1 MKSVTHSL
9 CFHRNKFRTRYLA
22 GRGLKVSTNITQ
34 KTNWSDSWVAD
45 TGRVDVE
52 TLRYIKQRSFF
63 FYWAGRLLRHLL
75 TLLWVLAWK
84 EKRAWQLEEAKAST
98 FSTKGWCVQSRG
110 YGWVRPFDLPH
121 PAGRRNIHEEQAG
134 TSSHQ
139 TLNKQAWLYWSFTIT
154 ARSVRAERPRL
165 VQPVIPSVLGL
176 FSPVVSKRTDNSY
189 FEAFLLHVCTPL
201 VCPIWKCMPV
211 NVCTCM
217 CVCSAALPTALV
229 ILVPVLRGSLLVGQ
243 LRSRSPLPWCDR
255 RAVTS
260 TRRPLAE
267 SAGSSSHARA
277 WVSSQLRVHTIW
289 YAHTNELTA
298 QCICAGAHTYIRTH
312 WGLHPG
318 VDWQ

>member
-1 MKSVTHSL
+1 MAESDL
-9 CFHRNKFRTRYLA
+9 
-22 GRGLKVSTNITQ
+22 STSPI
-34 KTNWSDSWVAD
+34 
-45 TGRVDVE
+45 
-52 TLRYIKQRSFF
+52 
-63 FYWAGRLLRHLL
+63 
-75 TLLWVLAWK
+75 
-84 EKRAWQLEEAKAST
+84 
-98 FSTKGWCVQSRG
+98 
-110 YGWVRPFDLPH
+110 P
-121 PAGRRNIHEEQAG
+121 QAG
-134 TSSHQ
+134 ETFTRSKQEHPHIRLWTNRPGFTEVLLLQHRALGQ
-139 TLNKQAWLYWSFTIT
+139 TGLVSFN
-154 ARSVRAERPRL
+154 PWF
-165 VQPVIPSVLGL
+165 PVLGL

-201 VCPIWKCMPV
+201 VCPICKCMPV

-267 SAGSSSHARA
+267 SAGSSSRARA

-298 QCICAGAHTYIRTH
+298 QCICAGAHTYIHTH